1 MRHVFVP
8 QATCSGSI
16 QISDNNTASTL
27 ALDKSP
33 GLFIGAIQGL
43 NPSKAARSWN
53 FACFQSPEMGA
64 VCMEYTTTASYGSTT
79 VTVGG
84 VSRSGVTEAVYA
96 SSSPDAQN
104 HVTFLDTALDQQ
116 NGLSYPTAISIPLSG
131 PQSCLQLGPL
141 RMVNKYDILGEL
153 PGIIRKVVQNIAG
166 VNPYLYQYCQEA
178 SFSGQEGI
186 VIVESTFIST

>member
-1 MRHVFVP
+1 MCIRDRVECEHLSFELKPTQGDRIGTLAIKALGLKSHTGKLLTIDLEASLQAGFKIKPDGSSFYLDKNKKMMRHVFVP

-64 VCMEYTTTASYGSTT
+64 CLLYT
-79 VTVGG
+79 
-84 VSRSGVTEAVYA
+84 SRCV
-96 SSSPDAQN
+96 
-104 HVTFLDTALDQQ
+104 
-116 NGLSYPTAISIPLSG
+116 
-131 PQSCLQLGPL
+131 
-141 RMVNKYDILGEL
+141 
-153 PGIIRKVVQNIAG
+153 
-166 VNPYLYQYCQEA
+166 
-178 SFSGQEGI
+178 
-186 VIVESTFIST
+186 